1 MSDVASLFQR
11 AVDEFDKR
19 VQAISEDQ
27 WDGDTPCTEW
37 SVRDLVNHVV
47 NEDRWVKPL
56 IEGKTI
62 AEVGSALDG
71 DLLGDD
77 PKGAW
82 KEAAEESIGAASS
95 EGALTATCHVSFGD
109 IPGEEYLSQVLSD
122 NVVHSWDLARGV
134 GADDRLDTELV
145 DFTHAYLAPQIE
157 AWRSAGAVG
166 PALEVPDDADAQ
178 TKLLAMMGR
187 KA

>member
-77 PKGAW
+77 PKRAW
-82 KEAAEESIGAASS
+82 KEAAEESIAAASS
-95 EGALTATCHVSFGD
+95 EGALTTTCHVSFGD

-122 NVVHSWDLARGV
+122 NVIHSWDLARGV
-134 GADDRLDTELV
+134 GADDRLDPELV

-187 KA
+187 RA

>member
-1 MSDVASLFQR
+1 VSDVASLFQR

-47 NEDRWVKPL
+47 GEDKWVKPL
-56 IEGKTI
+56 IEGRTI
-62 AEVGSALDG
+62 QEVGGALDG

-77 PKGAW
+77 PKREW
-82 KEAAEESIGAASS
+82 KEAATEAVATAETR
-95 EGALTATCHVSFGD
+95 GALSATCHVSSGD
-109 IPGEEYLSQVLSD
+109 ISGQEYLSQVLSD
-122 NVVHSWDLARGV
+122 HVIHSWDLARGI
-134 GADDRLDTELV
+134 GADDKLDPKLV
-145 DFTHAYLAPQIE
+145 DFAHSYLEPQIE
-157 AWRSAGAVG
+157 AWRSAGVIG
-166 PALEVPDDADAQ
+166 PALEVPENADGQ
-178 TKLLAMMGR
+178 TKLLAMAGR

>member
-1 MSDVASLFQR
+1 VSDVVSLFQR

-19 VQAISEDQ
+19 VQAVSEDQ

-47 NEDRWVKPL
+47 AEDRWVRPL

-62 AEVGSALDG
+62 AEVGGALDG

-77 PKGAW
+77 PKRAW
-82 KEAAEESIGAASS
+82 KEAAEESVSAASS
-95 EGALTATCHVSFGD
+95 DGALTATCHVSFGD

-134 GADDRLDTELV
+134 GADERLDPELV
-145 DFTHAYLAPQIE
+145 DFTHSYLAPQIE

>member
-1 MSDVASLFQR
+1 VSDVASLFQR

-47 NEDRWVKPL
+47 GEDKWVRPL

-77 PKGAW
+77 PKHAW
-82 KEAAEESIGAASS
+82 KEAAEESIAAASS
-95 EGALTATCHVSFGD
+95 EGALTATCHISSGD
-109 IPGEEYLSQVLSD
+109 TSGEDYLSQVLSD
-122 NVVHSWDLARGV
+122 NVIHTWDLARGV
-134 GADDRLDTELV
+134 GADDKLDPELV
-145 DFTHAYLAPQIE
+145 DFAHSYLAPQIE
-157 AWRSAGAVG
+157 AWRSAGVIG
-166 PALEVPDDADAQ
+166 PALDVPENADGQ
-178 TKLLAMMGR
+178 TKLLAMAGR
-187 KA
+187 QA